1 MTTTRPI
8 LLGFAV
14 PSVALILAVIGAAW
28 QAAAA
33 LALMDGVVG
42 SAVVGA
48 VASRRDARSIRQ
60 VTQGID
66 RIAAGDLGYHVDVRA
81 AREAG
86 ELASAFNRMGAS
98 LTGAMRDVA
107 AERKNLS
114 AVLDTMSDGVVV
126 VDSREEVT
134 LINSAAAALFG
145 GEARVGRPPIRRQLQ
160 SRTEPVVRGVQS
172 RRRTPVR
179 RDRLG
184 LQKAYSQRR
193 RRPVGRGA

>member
-14 PSVALILAVIGAAW
+14 ASVALILAMICVDGLRSGAAW

-33 LALMDGVVG
+33 LTLL
-42 SAVVGA
+42 GA
-48 VASRRDARSIRQ
+48 VASRRAARSIRQ
-60 VTQGID
+60 VTRGID
-66 RIAAGDLGYHVDVRA
+66 RIAAGDLGYRVDVRA

-86 ELASAFNRMGAS
+86 DLASAFNHMGAS
-98 LTGAMRDVA
+98 LTGTMRDLA

-114 AVLDTMSDGVVV
+114 AVLNTMSDGVVV

-172 RRRTPVR
+172 GRRTPVR
-179 RDRLG
+179 RDRPDLR
-184 LQKAYSQRR
+184 KAYHQRR
-193 RRPVGRGA
+193 RHPVGRGA